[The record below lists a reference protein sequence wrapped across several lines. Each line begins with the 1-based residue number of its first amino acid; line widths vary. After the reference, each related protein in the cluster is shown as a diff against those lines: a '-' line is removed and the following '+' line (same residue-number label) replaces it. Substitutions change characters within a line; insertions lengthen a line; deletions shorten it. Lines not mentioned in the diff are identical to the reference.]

1 LETVSK
7 AFHITFRRLA
17 FVADFGTKNFN
28 LKTKFDMENNT
39 STNHENGN
47 AANRV
52 LANRAFVTTEI
63 VQKWPDGTE
72 EVKYRRPY
80 GSESAKEL
88 MQQVDERANKSG
100 YFYRHVC

>member
-1 LETVSK
+1 MEEY
-7 AFHITFRRLA
+7 FNE
-17 FVADFGTKNFN
+17 GTPFKYMKSQPDSAKP
-28 LKTKFDMENNT
+28 L
-39 STNHENGN
+39 
-47 AANRV
+47 

-88 MQQVDERANKSG
+88 MQQVDERAYKSG

>member
-1 LETVSK
+1 MNE
-7 AFHITFRRLA
+7 
-17 FVADFGTKNFN
+17 
-28 LKTKFDMENNT
+28 ENNIQNT
-39 STNHENGN
+39 TKQAVNYTDL
-47 AANRV
+47 

-88 MQQVDERANKSG
+88 MQQIDERAHKSG